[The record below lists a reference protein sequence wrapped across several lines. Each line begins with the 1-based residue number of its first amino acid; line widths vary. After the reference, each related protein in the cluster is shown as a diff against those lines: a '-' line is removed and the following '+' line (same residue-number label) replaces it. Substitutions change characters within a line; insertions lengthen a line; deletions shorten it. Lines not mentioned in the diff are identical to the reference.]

1 MPKSFTRGRNKRKYR
16 KRASQP
22 YFKRGKKSSKAKK
35 KVKRNAKRRRP
46 SLTPAFQKKLKK
58 VAKRVLTSMN
68 DDKAVMYR
76 QYVPPDASVPNPT
89 PGQPALTLDS
99 VAAIVDGAYVNS
111 DKPALKMI
119 VRREKTGF
127 FQVDKYRGM
136 LAPSWQEQ
144 MTGFDDNQNY
154 DVGQPFLA
162 GMPWNRV
169 DIRAYREVEL
179 PFLPAIPAIAGGTT
193 NFLQHNELE
202 EYCRTNQKIKI
213 TNNYMKFKFFATANG
228 QVGKFHIAT
237 NVYQDQNNDTGIFQP
252 MIDDTNM
259 EAVGRPAYSYQP
271 GQHRML
277 GFNSNLEVV
286 RQFGFSN
293 MEHEHVADD
302 VVNGGQSITK
312 TGNLP
317 LSYKI
322 TARRFAKVR
331 IIVVERECMDDSPIL
346 LSDFMKYNSTT
357 DWKNEFHYGSEE
369 LHQSKRFNSKKK
381 TKRDLPF
388 FQDTKMLEQK
398 AKVKFLVDK
407 VVNLPMGREKTVI
420 LNPLKGKVLEYEP
433 VERSDRVTDVGADV
447 SDETTGDAN
456 EELTPG
462 LPVNI
467 NSVPVLTSVQQRN
480 EYCPVNKQYAMF
492 MLMNCQRAGIEYDI
506 FQKFEY
512 DK

>member
-1 MPKSFTRGRNKRKYR
+1 
-16 KRASQP
+16 
-22 YFKRGKKSSKAKK
+22 
-35 KVKRNAKRRRP
+35 
-46 SLTPAFQKKLKK
+46 
-58 VAKRVLTSMN
+58 
-68 DDKAVMYR
+68 
-76 QYVPPDASVPNPT
+76 
-89 PGQPALTLDS
+89 
-99 VAAIVDGAYVNS
+99 
-111 DKPALKMI
+111 
-119 VRREKTGF
+119 
-127 FQVDKYRGM
+127 
-136 LAPSWQEQ
+136 
-144 MTGFDDNQNY
+144 
-154 DVGQPFLA
+154 
-162 GMPWNRV
+162 
-169 DIRAYREVEL
+169 
-179 PFLPAIPAIAGGTT
+179 
-193 NFLQHNELE
+193 
-202 EYCRTNQKIKI
+202 
-213 TNNYMKFKFFATANG
+213 MK
-228 QVGKFHIAT
+228 
-237 NVYQDQNNDTGIFQP
+237 
-252 MIDDTNM
+252 
-259 EAVGRPAYSYQP
+259 
-271 GQHRML
+271 
-277 GFNSNLEVV
+277 
-286 RQFGFSN
+286 
-293 MEHEHVADD
+293 
-302 VVNGGQSITK
+302 
-312 TGNLP
+312 
-317 LSYKI
+317 
-322 TARRFAKVR
+322 FAKVR